1 MQLFGE
7 GYRLFDPAAYRYTA
21 PDGQVFVV
29 SRTAG
34 LQSLTDRAGNVLTMS
49 PAGITST
56 HPLVPGSTLGLAFTR
71 DAQGRITRVTDPE
84 GRSLVY
90 AYDTAGDLVSVT
102 DRDGAVTAFTYEEEL
117 PHQLRD
123 ILDPLGRRPIRNEYF
138 EDGRLK
144 SHTDAFGNVIEY
156 QHDVLGRQE
165 IVTDR
170 TGAQRVLEYDERGNV
185 VRETDPQG
193 RVVVRTFDARNNRL
207 TETEPYDP
215 ANPPDPIPTTTYTYD
230 ASENLLS
237 TKDALGNTTRLH
249 LQRHPPGAD
258 DDGRAAAASPR
269 TPTTG
274 RGTSSPRRTLSG
286 TRPPTPTT
294 PAGNVLTQTVTVDG
308 AAQVTR
314 YEYDAYGHLKKETDA
329 LGHETAY
336 TYDRSGNR
344 LSQTT
349 TRTVRPARRAPRRS
363 ARPAPRRSRRATR
376 TTRTAAS

>member
-1 MQLFGE
+1 VTLTFPDGRVQEFEVRLTPQCQAFQPMESARVSFAPVGPTLGRLELLGSSDVLLAGSWPGPMQLFGE
-7 GYRLFDPAAYRYTA
+7 GYKLFDPAAYRYTA

-71 DAQGRITRVTDPE
+71 DAQGRITRVTDPD

-102 DRDGAVTAFTYEEEL
+102 DREGAVTAFTYEEEL
-117 PHQLRD
+117 PHHLRD

-144 SHTDAFGNVIEY
+144 SHTDAFGNVISY

-185 VRETDPQG
+185 VHETDPQG
-193 RVVVRTFDARNNRL
+193 RIVVRTFDAR
-207 TETEPYDP
+207 
-215 ANPPDPIPTTTYTYD
+215 
-230 ASENLLS
+230 
-237 TKDALGNTTRLH
+237 
-249 LQRHPPGAD
+249 
-258 DDGRAAAASPR
+258 
-269 TPTTG
+269 
-274 RGTSSPRRTLSG
+274 
-286 TRPPTPTT
+286 
-294 PAGNVLTQTVTVDG
+294 
-308 AAQVTR
+308 
-314 YEYDAYGHLKKETDA
+314 
-329 LGHETAY
+329 
-336 TYDRSGNR
+336 
-344 LSQTT
+344 
-349 TRTVRPARRAPRRS
+349 TRT
-363 ARPAPRRSRRATR
+363 RRSRAC
-376 TTRTAAS
+376 TA